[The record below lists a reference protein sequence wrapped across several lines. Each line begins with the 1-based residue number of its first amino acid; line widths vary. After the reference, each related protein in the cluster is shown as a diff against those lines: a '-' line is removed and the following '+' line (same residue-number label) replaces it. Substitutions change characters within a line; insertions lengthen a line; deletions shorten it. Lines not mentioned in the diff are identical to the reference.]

1 MSTTTQLM
9 TADELLKL
17 PRGSF
22 RYRLVKGELITMSPS
37 GSEYGVI
44 VVNLTVLLGQYVK
57 ANKLGIV
64 FGAETGFKIEENP
77 DTVLAP
83 DVAFISREHIP
94 ESGIPKKY
102 WSGAPDLAV
111 EVLSPGDTTRE
122 VEKKVNQW
130 LTAGARLVWTINPGR
145 KSVTVHQASRDT
157 FTLSEKDELD
167 GEDIVPGFRC
177 RLSEIFV

>member
-1 MSTTTQLM
+1 MSTITQLM

-22 RYRLVKGELITMSPS
+22 RYELVKGELITMSPA
-37 GSEYGVI
+37 GSEHGAI
-44 VVNLTVLLGQYVK
+44 VVNVTVLLAQHVK
-57 ANKLGIV
+57 ANNLGIV
-64 FGAETGFKIEENP
+64 FGAETGFKIAENP

-102 WSGAPDLAV
+102 WPGAPDLAV

-122 VEKKVNQW
+122 VEKKVSQW
-130 LTAGARLVWTINPGR
+130 LAAGAHLVWTIDPKR
-145 KSVTVHQASRDT
+145 KNVTVHRASKEV
-157 FTLSEKDELD
+157 FTLSENDELD
-167 GEDIVPGFRC
+167 GEDVVPGFRC
-177 RLSEIFV
+177 HVSEIFV

>member
-1 MSTTTQLM
+1 MSPTTQLM

-17 PRGSF
+17 PRGRF
-22 RYRLVKGELITMSPS
+22 RYRLIKGELITMSPA
-37 GSEYGVI
+37 GSEPGAI
-44 VVNLTVLLGQYVK
+44 VVNLTVLLGQHVK

-64 FGAETGFKIEENP
+64 FGARTGFIIEENP

-102 WSGAPDLAV
+102 WPGAPDLAV
-111 EVLSPGDTTRE
+111 KVLSPGDTTRE

-130 LTAGARLVWTINPGR
+130 LTAGARVVWTVNPKQ
-145 KSVTVHQASRDT
+145 KSVTVHRASKEAST
-157 FTLSEKDELD
+157 FSETDEPD
-167 GEDIVPGFRC
+167 GEDVVHGFRS
-177 RLSEIFV
+177 RVSEILV